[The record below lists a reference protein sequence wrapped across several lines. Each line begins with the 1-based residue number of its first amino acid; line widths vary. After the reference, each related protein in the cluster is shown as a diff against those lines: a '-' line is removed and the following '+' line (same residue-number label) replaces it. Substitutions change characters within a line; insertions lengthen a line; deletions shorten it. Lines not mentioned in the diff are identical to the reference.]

1 MDEPTSLLFGLTEF
15 EVVDVTPIDSGVQVI
30 IEVIAVEGGCPGCG
44 VFSSR
49 VKDRP
54 LVRVK
59 DLPACGQRTFENR
72 AQRNSRVE
80 LAT

>member
-15 EVVDVTPIDSGVQVI
+15 EVVHVDRLGAEVLVI
-30 IEVIAVEGGCPGCG
+30 IEVIADEGGCPGCG

-59 DLPACGQRTFENR
+59 DLPVFGQRTQVWWRKRRLACAER
-72 AQRNSRVE
+72 A
-80 LAT
+80 